1 VALKAVDDTDQQA
14 ADSSR
19 VPCNDAH
26 DAVRDSERLEL
37 AEKIRQYESGAK
49 GKLNAIFAGSLR
61 HWLDHCS
68 NLGKQLNIIMLS
80 YCCVKKIIIITITSE
95 PHAGA

>member
-1 VALKAVDDTDQQA
+1 MALKVVDDADQQA

-19 VPCNDAH
+19 VPCNDT
-26 DAVRDSERLEL
+26 RDTLRECERLEL

-61 HWLDHCS
+61 HWLDYCS
-68 NLGKQLNIIMLS
+68 NLGKQLNIVIIF
-80 YCCVKKIIIITITSE
+80 CAKKWL
-95 PHAGA
+95 AL

>member
-1 VALKAVDDTDQQA
+1 MALKVVDDMDQQA

-19 VPCNDAH
+19 VPCSDAH
-26 DAVRDSERLEL
+26 DAARECERHEL

-68 NLGKQLNIIMLS
+68 NLGKQLNVII
-80 YCCVKKIIIITITSE
+80 
-95 PHAGA
+95 